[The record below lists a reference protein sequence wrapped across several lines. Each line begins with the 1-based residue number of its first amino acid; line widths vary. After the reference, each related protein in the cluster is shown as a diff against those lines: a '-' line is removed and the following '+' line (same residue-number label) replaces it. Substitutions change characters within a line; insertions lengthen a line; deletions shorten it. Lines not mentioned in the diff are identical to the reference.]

1 MEEKSLTLRDSM
13 ELGDV
18 FYKSGLFSD
27 LKSAAQ
33 AIVKIQAGAELGIPP
48 FAAMSGINVIQ
59 GKPALGA
66 GLIAGRIKASG
77 RYDYKIIRLDDTGC
91 VIAFYQGKDK
101 IGESSF
107 TREDATKAGLMS
119 RDMWSKY
126 PRNMFWARA
135 ISNGARWYCP
145 DIFSGSVYTP
155 EELGGEVVD
164 ADYVVTEAA
173 APQPEPSKPQPQP
186 HWIEDEA
193 TRKRFWAWAFS
204 LGLTDKDVHEALGV
218 EHMRDFAGD
227 KVAAMDAIKAYIDDK
242 AQPDDHA
249 DAWEAAPLDVYTP
262 EDVCSIHGVQMTKR
276 EKDGQTWYSHR
287 LDDGSWCNGK

>member
-27 LKSAAQ
+27 LKSTAQ

-173 APQPEPSKPQPQP
+173 APQPEPPKPAPKPSQRDQLLKAVDNVENK
-186 HWIEDEA
+186 HIEGTGNPDPTEEWPDFLPDATAAKADEDHPEY
-193 TRKRFWAWAFS
+193 KECP
-204 LGLTDKDVHEALGV
+204 VHPGV
-218 EHMRDFAGD
+218 MMRRRGG
-227 KVAAMDAIKAYIDDK
+227 
-242 AQPDDHA
+242 
-249 DAWEAAPLDVYTP
+249 
-262 EDVCSIHGVQMTKR
+262 EDGK
-276 EKDGQTWYSHR
+276 GFWYSHR
-287 LDDGSWCNGK
+287 LPDGKWCNGKEKAGG